1 MEGCIQGN
9 IDVQSLCLKST
20 AVVEGNI
27 RARFIEIQ
35 PKAVI
40 RGNLVVDPAEGAVLP
55 ETEKKKPKEPPKKN
69 TLFLVDPQM
78 DKHAT
83 GATPVPGADED
94 SERIAKFILSDI
106 KYIDNIV
113 ISLES
118 RHVSRAYM
126 YYEILTYLYLLLLS
140 FSIP

>member
-1 MEGCIQGN
+1 M
-9 IDVQSLCLKST
+9 
-20 AVVEGNI
+20 
-27 RARFIEIQ
+27 
-35 PKAVI
+35 
-40 RGNLVVDPAEGAVLP
+40 
-55 ETEKKKPKEPPKKN
+55 
-69 TLFLVDPQM
+69 
-78 DKHAT
+78 
-83 GATPVPGADED
+83 PGADED